1 MPSNNIG
8 TSYVTVNSNTTGT
21 INGLKA
27 FTTGYINANSFSNVV
42 EIDDIVTYSRLKEE
56 ESLDKIYQIIYDSFC
71 KRFPEKAKEY
81 EVLLKMHMLDYRKTV
96 LDIEFD
102 NMKKNK

>member
-8 TSYVTVNSNTTGT
+8 TSYVTVSNSTGNTG
-21 INGLKA
+21 GMKA
-27 FTTGYINANSFSNVV
+27 FTTGYINANSFSKI
-42 EIDDIVTYSRLKEE
+42 ELDDIVTYSRLKEE
-56 ESLDKIYQIIYDSFC
+56 ESLDKIYQIIYNNFC
-71 KRFPEKAKEY
+71 NKFPEKAKEY
-81 EVLLKMHMLDYRKTV
+81 EALLKMHMLDYRRTV